1 MRFLEEG
8 LTVFE
13 EILGDLIFLV
23 LWALLAT
30 LIFIAIVCP
39 ERYHGFS
46 EIPEIV
52 RQGYEYINN

>member
-1 MRFLEEG
+1 MKL
-8 LTVFE
+8 FE

-23 LWALLAT
+23 LWVLLAM

-39 ERYHGFS
+39 ERYHGLS